1 MRVGVST
8 ACLYPDLLEDSL
20 LSLMDNGI
28 NHVEIFVNTDSEL
41 EKKFV
46 SNMADILKNYNATC
60 KSLHPYTCA
69 MEPMMFFSG
78 YERRVVDVL
87 EYYKRYFE
95 AMNILGAEVFVFHG
109 NKAGLQTPDEFYFE
123 RFSKLVK
130 VGKEFGVTI
139 AQENVSRCQSS
150 TLKFQKA
157 MCNALGDD
165 AKFVLDTKQAIRS
178 GEDPFET
185 VRELGQNIIHVHLSD
200 YGKNGDCLPIGAGEF
215 DIKGF
220 MTLLHNMNFDGS
232 VMLELYRYNFTD
244 VSDLADNFNTLKA
257 LLKSIKEA

>member
-20 LSLMDNGI
+20 LKLMVSGV
-28 NHVEIFVNTDSEL
+28 NHVEIFANTDSEV

-46 SNMADILKNYNATC
+46 FGMADTLKRYNATC

-78 YERRVVDVL
+78 YKRRVDDVL

-109 NKAGLQTPDEFYFE
+109 NKAVLQTPDELYFE
-123 RFSKLVK
+123 VFSRLVG
-130 VGKEFGVTI
+130 VGKEFGVTV

-157 MCNALGDD
+157 MCKALGED

-178 GEDPFET
+178 DENPFET
-185 VRELGQNIIHVHLSD
+185 VRELGRHIVHVHLSD
-200 YGKNGDCLPIGAGEF
+200 YGKKGDCLPIGDGEF
-215 DIKGF
+215 DIKRF
-220 MTLLHNMNFDGS
+220 LTLLENVGYDGS
-232 VMLELYRYNFTD
+232 VMLELYRHNFID
-244 VSDLADNFNTLKA
+244 VKELADDFNILKE
-257 LLKSIKEA
+257 LVKSIKEA